1 MKCTGALSH
10 LHVSTRGLWYG
21 INGRNADNC
30 PGHTAVLPVPGQ
42 RKLKPET
49 AGERFASIRPLV
61 ASPATCAV
69 PAMAPQASANAT
81 PDAAKPPQR
90 EQTNKI
96 FLPLLPTTPAGENGR
111 GGRSWERK
119 KKKKSHTAESLANA
133 GGANLEG
140 IVPRGGL
147 LFSHCMQMCSY
158 SCLTRIRRVSA
169 FSFKVSLHPPCKA
182 LDVSVNLQKKNK
194 KKTT

>member
-1 MKCTGALSH
+1 MHRHH

-81 PDAAKPPQR
+81 PDAAKPPSNASK
-90 EQTNKI
+90 QTK
-96 FLPLLPTTPAGENGR
+96 FAPPPTHRRTHTPAGENGR

-119 KKKKSHTAESLANA
+119 EKKKKKSQTAESLANA

-169 FSFKVSLHPPCKA
+169 FSFKVPFHPPCKA
-182 LDVSVNLQKKNK
+182 LDVSVNLQKK
-194 KKTT
+194 KTT